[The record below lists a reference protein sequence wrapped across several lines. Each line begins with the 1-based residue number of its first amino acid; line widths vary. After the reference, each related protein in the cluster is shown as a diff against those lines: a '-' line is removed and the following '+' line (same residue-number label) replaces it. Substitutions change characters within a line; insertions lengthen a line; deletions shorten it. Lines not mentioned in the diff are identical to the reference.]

1 MEADAFHFV
10 AGSKKQ
16 SRNQDSPYRRWSA
29 EYWKGETVEIPPGS
43 ESVASL
49 A

>member
-1 MEADAFHFV
+1 MGADALHYA

-16 SRNQDSPYRRWSA
+16 SRNQDSPYRRWRA
-29 EYWKGETVEIPPGS
+29 EFWKGETVENPSGS